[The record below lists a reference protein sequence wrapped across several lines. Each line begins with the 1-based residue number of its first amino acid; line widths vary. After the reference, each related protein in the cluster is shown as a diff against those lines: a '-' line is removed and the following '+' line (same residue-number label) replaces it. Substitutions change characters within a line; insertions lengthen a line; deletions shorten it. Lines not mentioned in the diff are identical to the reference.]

1 LGFDYFFRNGNWDF
15 HWTRAHDCVIDAAV
29 TFFDSLFGEII
40 TNLEIIVID
49 FVDIGI
55 FFCQIK
61 MSIPLFS
68 EDSFSNS
75 PLKK

>member
-1 LGFDYFFRNGNWDF
+1 M
-15 HWTRAHDCVIDAAV
+15 IDAAV